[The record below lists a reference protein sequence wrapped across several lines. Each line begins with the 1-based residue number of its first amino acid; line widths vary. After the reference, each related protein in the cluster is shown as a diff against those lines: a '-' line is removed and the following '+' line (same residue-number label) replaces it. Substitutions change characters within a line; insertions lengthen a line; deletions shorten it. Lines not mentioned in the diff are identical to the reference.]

1 MKIKW
6 ILTGLLALVVAVVV
20 AGVAVLSTMEFEE
33 LRGVI
38 EAEAEKATGRKLTIA
53 GDIDLEISLSP
64 AIAVEDVRFANAD
77 WGSRPELMA
86 LTQRSLASAEPLG
99 TRSTRS

>member
-64 AIAVEDVRFANAD
+64 AIAVEDVRFANAE
-77 WGSRPELMA
+77 WGSRPAMA
-86 LTQRSLASAEPLG
+86 
-99 TRSTRS
+99 